1 MRPLVIGLAIFSAAC
16 LLFVACSQDSTSAAT
31 GTSGTGGAPNCD
43 GIVIVNGEDAGNTCD
58 VCLHKECCAEVA
70 ACADKYCK
78 DCVNFLSSGCSSN
91 PHVNA
96 LNDCVGRRC
105 DSTCNPKW
113 TPITSSSTA
122 SGS

>member
-1 MRPLVIGLAIFSAAC
+1 MRPLVIGLATFSVAC
-16 LLFVACSQDSTSAAT
+16 LLLVACSQDSTSAST

-43 GIVIVNGEDAGNTCD
+43 GIVIVNGDDAGNSCD

-78 DCVNFLSSGCSSN
+78 DCVNFLSPGCTDNS
-91 PHVNA
+91 HVNA
-96 LNDCVGRRC
+96 LNECVGSRC

-113 TPITSSSTA
+113 TPSSSSTT